1 MKCDYMN
8 LLKNCEERAR
18 QKKPVVVFA
27 DAYDQRVIEA
37 ALIIK
42 KEQIGF
48 PVLIGAPFSLRDFA
62 AENNLST
69 KGLKITAP
77 THDPA
82 FEKNVKSFQQKRE
95 KKGLTLPEANK
106 QLRDPLYYSA
116 MMVHTGLADLCI
128 AGNLSSTADVI
139 RSGIQVIGT
148 APGTKTVSSFYIMQ
162 SADKKQVFA
171 FGDCSIVPRP
181 TAEQLADIA
190 ISTSGNFT
198 RITGEEARVA
208 LLSFSTNGSAEHEMV
223 KKVQQAISLLKEK
236 EPALNLV
243 ESEIQ
248 FDAAIIPE
256 IAEKKSPESKGKA
269 GKANVL
275 IFPSLNAGNIGY
287 KIAERIAGYTALGP
301 FGQGLAK
308 PVQDLSRGASTE
320 DIVNTYMAV
329 TALI

>member
-1 MKCDYMN
+1 MN

-18 QKKPVVVFA
+18 AKKPVVVFA

-37 ALIIK
+37 AHIIK
-42 KEQIGF
+42 EKEIGF

-62 AENNLST
+62 AENHIST
-69 KGLKITAP
+69 KGLKIKAP

-82 FEKNVKSFQQKRE
+82 FERNVKMFQQKRE
-95 KKGLTLPEANK
+95 SKGLTLAEANK
-106 QLRDPLYYSA
+106 QLRNPLYYSA
-116 MMVHTGLADLCI
+116 MMVKTGLADLCI

-162 SADKKQVFA
+162 SADQKQLFA

-190 ISTSGNFT
+190 INTAQNFT
-198 RITGEEARVA
+198 LISGEEACVA

-223 KKVQQAISLLKEK
+223 NKVRQAISLLKEK

-243 ESEIQ
+243 ENEIQ
-248 FDAAIIPE
+248 FDAAIIPD
-256 IAEKKSPESKGKA
+256 IAQAKFPESKGRA

-287 KIAERIAGYTALGP
+287 KIAERVAGFTALGP

-308 PVQDLSRGASTE
+308 PVQDLSRGARTE

-329 TALI
+329 TALL